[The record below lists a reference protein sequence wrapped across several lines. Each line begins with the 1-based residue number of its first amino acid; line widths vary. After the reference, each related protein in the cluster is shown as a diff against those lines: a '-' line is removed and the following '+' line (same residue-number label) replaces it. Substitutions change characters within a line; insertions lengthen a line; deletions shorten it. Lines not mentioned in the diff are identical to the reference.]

1 MKTKREK
8 VMDAMRIG
16 DWVEACRI
24 AREFRRDFIKEDAK
38 TVCRAFE
45 MTWNATFYEQLG
57 YKAEVEME
65 KAKDILVATYGGSL

>member
-1 MKTKREK
+1 MKTKRERVIEAIRK
-8 VMDAMRIG
+8 E

-24 AREFRRDFIKEDAK
+24 AREFRRDFVKEDVK

-45 MTWNATFYEQLG
+45 MTWNAAFYEQLG

-65 KAKDILVATYGGSL
+65 KAKDILMATYGGAL